1 MSDLKHRYDHV
12 IIGGGIAADRAAR
25 AIREADPDAT
35 IAILSADP
43 HGPVYRPALSKSL
56 WHGENPDPHSEDLR
70 TAEETGAELFT
81 GTMVTELLPAS
92 HSVVTARGHR
102 THFGKAL
109 LATGASP
116 RRFPDLH
123 DDRIAYLRT
132 IGDYRHLRRLA
143 VDGARIV
150 VIGGGY
156 IGSEV
161 AASLTRTGAAVT
173 LAHSGGRL
181 LEHLFPASIC
191 EHLEEVFTAHGITTV
206 PGFRLAGIETGTE
219 LVLRA
224 EDGRSLLADAA
235 VLGLGAALNTTLAEH
250 VGIDL
255 EQGAVV
261 VDPQLRT
268 SAQDVYAAG
277 DIALFD
283 DPLLGLRHVE
293 HVDHAEASGTVAGR
307 NMARALLDDSLAPE
321 EYSYTP
327 LFFSDLFEDGYEA
340 VGRLEAGLEMR
351 EVWNAERSAAVVYY
365 LEDGQVEGVLL
376 WNTWDS
382 VPRAREVIAASQEG
396 QLSAAALEDQ
406 ITPGG

>member
-43 HGPVYRPALSKSL
+43 HGPVYRPALSKTL
-56 WHGENPDPHSEDLR
+56 WHGDDPDPHSQDLH

-81 GTMVTELLPAS
+81 GTLVTELLPAS

-116 RRFPDLH
+116 RRLPGLH

-132 IGDYRHLRRLA
+132 IGDYRHLRQLA
-143 VDGARIV
+143 VDGARV
-150 VIGGGY
+150 VVVGGGY

-161 AASLTRTGAAVT
+161 AAALTRTGAVVT
-173 LAHSGGRL
+173 LAHAGERL
-181 LEHLFPASIC
+181 LEHLFPASIS
-191 EHLEEVFTAHGITTV
+191 EHVQRVFTAQGITTV
-206 PGFRLAGIETGTE
+206 PGFRLAGIDTGPE

-224 EDGRSLLADAA
+224 EDGRSLPADAV

-268 SAQDVYAAG
+268 SARDVYAAG

-307 NMARALLDDSLAPE
+307 NMARALRDDSLAPE

-340 VGRLEAGLEMR
+340 VGRLDTRLEMR
-351 EVWNAERSAAVVYY
+351 EFWNAEGSAAVVYY
-365 LEDGQVEGVLL
+365 LEDGAVEGVLL

-382 VPRAREVIAASQEG
+382 VPRAREVITASQEG
-396 QLSAAALEDQ
+396 QLTAEALEEQ